1 MLRCRLY
8 IGGGEEVL
16 YSLTN
21 NAKNSLFLFDRCY
34 FDICVLKKTWDCIYL
49 FFKDDNVSTLNKV
62 KTKPLYTGLV
72 VLSVVLSN
80 SYLATVK
87 C

>member
-8 IGGGEEVL
+8 IGGGEVL

-62 KTKPLYTGLV
+62 KMKPLYTGLV
-72 VLSVVLSN
+72 VLLVVKIFMS
-80 SYLATVK
+80 SYFATDS
-87 C
+87 